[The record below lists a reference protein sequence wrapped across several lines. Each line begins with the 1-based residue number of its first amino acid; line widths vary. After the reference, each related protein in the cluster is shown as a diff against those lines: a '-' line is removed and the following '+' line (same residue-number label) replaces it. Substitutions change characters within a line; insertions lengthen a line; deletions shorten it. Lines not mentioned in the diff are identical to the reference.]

1 MKKLL
6 VGLLVVISLFCMSAC
21 EKSENASKT
30 SSPEA
35 ANSER
40 VYGQITWPTSDIAQ
54 LLPVPKSSV
63 GKIEWEHS
71 YGFVA
76 YIAETSRT
84 DYDEYVK
91 LCEDAGF
98 TFDYS
103 KGDDYFWAD
112 NAEGYHISLKYEGN
126 GVMFIRIDEP
136 KEDTD
141 NSTEPSVSEEG
152 SSDEDNSL
160 VTPEFKELMDSYE
173 HFFDE
178 YVDFM
183 KKYKDSTNQISMLA
197 DMTEYMTKYSDMLS
211 KLESVDDSELSAAD
225 SVYYLEVSRRIMKKL
240 AEIA

>member
-1 MKKLL
+1 
-6 VGLLVVISLFCMSAC
+6 
-21 EKSENASKT
+21 
-30 SSPEA
+30 
-35 ANSER
+35 
-40 VYGQITWPTSDIAQ
+40 
-54 LLPVPKSSV
+54 
-63 GKIEWEHS
+63 
-71 YGFVA
+71 
-76 YIAETSRT
+76 
-84 DYDEYVK
+84 
-91 LCEDAGF
+91 
-98 TFDYS
+98 
-103 KGDDYFWAD
+103 
-112 NAEGYHISLKYEGN
+112 
-126 GVMFIRIDEP
+126 MFIRIDEP